1 MGTLIETFGEMM
13 KTKSFKYVKHFSG
26 FPKATDL
33 ELVEEELSP
42 LKDEEFL
49 AEAVYLSVDPYMRAF
64 SAGFP
69 IGETMVGYQVAKII
83 ETKNSKFPLG
93 KYVVGGFGWR
103 THTIS
108 NGKGDSQSFLS
119 QDPYLVEDCED
130 FSLSSILGVLGPSGF
145 SAYHGFL
152 EICTPEKGETVVVSA
167 AAGSVGSL
175 VGQIAKIKGC
185 TVIGIAGSVEK
196 GNWLLN
202 ELGFDGFINYKTEDI
217 HEKLSKL
224 APRGVDCY
232 FDNVGGNISSIV
244 LRHMNDSGRISVC
257 GLISEYNE
265 EEKKGNHFIEI
276 QSNLTLSTFKFTKI
290 LIVNPIICILK
301 RKPYTCLI
309 AKEFYIN
316 KTTHLIYGFL
326 CEKWYG
332 RTDGRDQLIQWLK
345 EGRIKYQET
354 KTKGFDKMFAA
365 FVDILNGR
373 NCGKAIVEV

>member
-1 MGTLIETFGEMM
+1 IP
-13 KTKSFKYVKHFSG
+13 TKSYKNTKLFN
-26 FPKATDL
+26 
-33 ELVEEELSP
+33 
-42 LKDEEFL
+42 
-49 AEAVYLSVDPYMRAF
+49 R
-64 SAGFP
+64 
-69 IGETMVGYQVAKII
+69 II

-265 EEKKGNHFIEI
+265 EEKKGGYNQFTI
-276 QSNLTLSTFKFTKI
+276 LSKQLRIK
-290 LIVNPIICILK
+290 
-301 RKPYTCLI
+301 
-309 AKEFYIN
+309 
-316 KTTHLIYGFL
+316 GFL

-345 EGRIKYQET
+345 EGIIKYQET